1 MRKCDVEKDLQEIIK
16 RDGGAYVTLN
26 VGFEMYVTDE
36 NKIIFE
42 DENMIIISNGFSV
55 KADYREIRAVF

>member
-55 KADYREIRAVF
+55 KADYREIRALY